1 MQILLVFVCLLLLK
15 FREVLASSFSL
26 SSLHLCFLDNGLL
39 FHYATVLSSF
49 SIPFWSYSMG
59 NKKKRRMI
67 NMFPQHTSVYFI
79 FHDSVTSVGCSAAS
93 GLIASKFF
101 CFLMP
106 VLDIF
111 LPHLVL
117 YS

>member
-1 MQILLVFVCLLLLK
+1 
-15 FREVLASSFSL
+15 
-26 SSLHLCFLDNGLL
+26 
-39 FHYATVLSSF
+39 
-49 SIPFWSYSMG
+49 
-59 NKKKRRMI
+59 
-67 NMFPQHTSVYFI
+67 MFPQHTSVYFI